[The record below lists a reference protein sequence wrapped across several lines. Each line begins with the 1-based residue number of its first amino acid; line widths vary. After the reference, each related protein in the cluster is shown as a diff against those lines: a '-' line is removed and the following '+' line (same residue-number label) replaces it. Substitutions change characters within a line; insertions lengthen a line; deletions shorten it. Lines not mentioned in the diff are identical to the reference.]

1 MAVTI
6 GALCPLLLIQ
16 RPHSKV
22 ISKYQSLVAA
32 EKLNFDPI
40 QFAAVEQLQQLQD
53 RLDGYVPS
61 SAGSHA
67 GLLGRVSGEVGQVCP
82 H

>member
-6 GALCPLLLIQ
+6 GALSPLLLIQ
-16 RPHSKV
+16 RPHSNV

-40 QFAAVEQLQQLQD
+40 QFATVKQLQDLQD
-53 RLDGYVPS
+53 RLDGYVPT
-61 SAGSHA
+61 SAGPQA
-67 GLLGRVSGEVGQVCP
+67 GLLGRVSDV
-82 H
+82 